1 MTVSAPLV
9 LGITGSPRRN
19 GNSEQLLDACLTGA
33 AEGGARVQKLVV
45 TDFTIEPC
53 RGCNSCSLTG
63 VCVIRDQMR
72 DVYAAIDSAQA
83 IVVASP
89 VFFATVPG
97 VLKVLFDRLQPY
109 WARTH
114 VLKQPRPARR
124 PGALLLVRGGGD
136 PYGFV
141 AAEYTVKSVFAVLG
155 IDLVGEIKVTGVDS
169 ANDIGRYPEEL
180 VRARTLGVQVAAA
193 ALGTPR
199 E

>member
-1 MTVSAPLV
+1 MDAPLV
-9 LGITGSPRRN
+9 LGIAGSPRRN
-19 GNSEQLLDACLTGA
+19 GNSEQLLDACLAGA
-33 AEGGARVQKLVV
+33 VDGGARVRKLVV
-45 TDFTIEPC
+45 TDYTIEPC

-63 VCVIRDQMR
+63 ECVIRDQMR
-72 DVYAAIDSAQA
+72 EVYAAIDSAQA

-97 VLKVLFDRLQPY
+97 VLKVLFDRIQPY

-114 VLKQPRPARR
+114 VLKHPRPARR

-141 AAEYTVKSVFAVLG
+141 AAEYAIKSVFAVLG
-155 IDLVGEIKVTGVDS
+155 IDCLGEMKVTGVDS
-169 ANDIGRYPEEL
+169 ASDVSRHPDEL
-180 VRARTLGVQVAAA
+180 DRARELGAQVAAA
-193 ALGTPR
+193 ALGTPG